1 MNTSINSSL
10 LLLLLTVMTI
20 IIIIYYYYYIYISI
34 NYYYIL
40 LLYITFIIIIIII
53 VVINR
58 DIMNQWSNRD
68 AFLNTPIF
76 LHLSTLAPSL
86 KVVFQLSLR
95 VSLTPMN

>member
-20 IIIIYYYYYIYISI
+20 IIIIYYYYYI
-34 NYYYIL
+34 L
-40 LLYITFIIIIIII
+40 VLITIIII